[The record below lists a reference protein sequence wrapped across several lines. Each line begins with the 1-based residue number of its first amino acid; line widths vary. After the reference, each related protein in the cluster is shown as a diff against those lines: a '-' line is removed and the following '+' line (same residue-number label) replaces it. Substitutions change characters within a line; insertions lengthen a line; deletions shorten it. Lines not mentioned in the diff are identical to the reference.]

1 MTAGAHRLADA
12 ALGSGEGLD
21 AVAEAVETG
30 DGLPA
35 LARAIGRALE
45 ASVAILDRSSSVL
58 AVACASPEDERAV
71 LESRDGVQRVDLR
84 VSGALVG
91 EIRLRGRGGTVPDA
105 SLARAMSALVALE
118 VERAA
123 QPERAS
129 EEAVG
134 KFLRDLFQRRVT
146 DREN

>member
-1 MTAGAHRLADA
+1 MAAGEHRLADA
-12 ALGSGEGLD
+12 AAVAPDEALE
-21 AVAEAVETG
+21 AVAEVVESG

-71 LESRDGVQRVDLR
+71 LGAREGVERVQLVAAGDP
-84 VSGALVG
+84 VG
-91 EIRLRGRGGTVPDA
+91 ELRLRGRAGA
-105 SLARAMSALVALE
+105 SFPAGLLRTLAALVALE
-118 VERAA
+118 LERSA

-129 EEAVG
+129 EEAVAR
-134 KFLRDLFQRRVT
+134 FVRDVFQRKV
-146 DREN
+146 

>member
-1 MTAGAHRLADA
+1 MAVGEHRATGASLD
-12 ALGSGEGLD
+12 SGEGLE
-21 AVAEAVETG
+21 AVAEVVETG

-35 LARAIGRALE
+35 LARAVSRALE

-71 LESRDGVQRVDLR
+71 LEAREGVIRVDLQ
-84 VSGALVG
+84 VSATVVG
-91 EIRLRGRGGTVPDA
+91 ELRLRGRRGATPPPA
-105 SLARAMSALVALE
+105 LTRAMAALTALE

-134 KFLRDLFQRRVT
+134 KFL
-146 DREN
+146 

>member
-12 ALGSGEGLD
+12 APGSGEGLD

-45 ASVAILDRSSSVL
+45 ARVAILDRSSSVL

-71 LESRDGVQRVDLR
+71 LEARDSVQRVDLQ
-84 VSGALVG
+84 VSASLVG
-91 EIRLRGRGGTVPDA
+91 AIRLLVRG
-105 SLARAMSALVALE
+105 
-118 VERAA
+118 
-123 QPERAS
+123 
-129 EEAVG
+129 
-134 KFLRDLFQRRVT
+134 
-146 DREN
+146 